1 VNKSEKTMVERKR
14 APRAHGDATRAR
26 LLEAAGQLFA
36 RGGYAGTPNKDICE
50 AAGTDLAAISYH
62 FGGREGLY
70 QAVLLEGYGQLINL
84 EKLSEI
90 HGRSCLAQEKLAAAI
105 EMIVDRLHD
114 ERGWHGRVFAR
125 EMIAPSPHFSAL
137 VKDGVMPR
145 FKLMSDILAGI
156 TGFAP
161 SDPALLRCLL
171 NVIAPMLMMLVV
183 DRETPS
189 PFRALMMQP
198 ADDLKSHL
206 KQFAMAGLLAIKE
219 QANRQ
224 PG

>member
-1 VNKSEKTMVERKR
+1 MVERKR

-105 EMIVDRLHD
+105 EMIVNRLHD